1 MIVPKS
7 ILHIFLAATLVFVN
21 LACPCGS
28 ASASMSMNGAT
39 PTSIELSVVEDQ
51 HSQHQH
57 RQGQESATLD
67 QAQNQC
73 PHEFTDNQCPDCT
86 SYLAV
91 SCDDSALTLP
101 ASKLVK
107 VGPDGDSGQ
116 MLASLPLTFLP
127 LPVPI
132 STRPPHQAAAFFA
145 ESPVQRHDRQLK

>member
-7 ILHIFLAATLVFVN
+7 ILHLFLAATLVFVN

-51 HSQHQH
+51 HSQH
-57 RQGQESATLD
+57 RQVQESATLD
-67 QAQNQC
+67 QAQNDC

-107 VGPDGDSGQ
+107 VGPDDDSGQ

-132 STRPPHQAAAFFA
+132 STRPVHQATAFFA
-145 ESPVQRHDRQLK
+145 ESPVQRYDRQLK

>member
-1 MIVPKS
+1 MAVPKS
-7 ILHIFLAATLVFVN
+7 ILHLFLAATLVFVN

-28 ASASMSMNGAT
+28 ASASMSMNGAP
-39 PTSIELSVVEDQ
+39 PTSIELSVVEEQ

-107 VGPDGDSGQ
+107 VGPDADSGQ
-116 MLASLPLTFLP
+116 MLASLPLAFLP
-127 LPVPI
+127 PPVPI
-132 STRPPHQAAAFFA
+132 STRLLHQATAFFV

>member
-7 ILHIFLAATLVFVN
+7 ILHLFLAATLVFVN

-28 ASASMSMNGAT
+28 ASASMSMNGAI
-39 PTSIELSVVEDQ
+39 PTSIALSVVEDQ
-51 HSQHQH
+51 HSQH
-57 RQGQESATLD
+57 RQVQESATLD
-67 QAQNQC
+67 QAQNDC

-107 VGPDGDSGQ
+107 VGPDDDSGQ

-132 STRPPHQAAAFFA
+132 STRPVHRATAFFA

>member
-7 ILHIFLAATLVFVN
+7 ILHLFLAATLVFVN

-28 ASASMSMNGAT
+28 ASASMSMNGAI
-39 PTSIELSVVEDQ
+39 PTSVALSVVEDQ
-51 HSQHQH
+51 HSQH
-57 RQGQESATLD
+57 RQVQESATLD
-67 QAQNQC
+67 QAQNDC

-107 VGPDGDSGQ
+107 VGPDDDSGQ
-116 MLASLPLTFLP
+116 MLASLPLAFLP
-127 LPVPI
+127 LPVPV
-132 STRPPHQAAAFFA
+132 STRPAHQAAAFFA

>member
-7 ILHIFLAATLVFVN
+7 ILHLFLAATLVFVN

-28 ASASMSMNGAT
+28 ASASMSMNGAI
-39 PTSIELSVVEDQ
+39 PTSIALSVVEDQ
-51 HSQHQH
+51 HSQH
-57 RQGQESATLD
+57 RQVQESATLD
-67 QAQNQC
+67 QAQNDC

-86 SYLAV
+86 SYLAI

-107 VGPDGDSGQ
+107 VGPDDDSGQ

-132 STRPPHQAAAFFA
+132 STRPVHRATAFFA

>member
-1 MIVPKS
+1 MIAPKS
-7 ILHIFLAATLVFVN
+7 ILHLFLAATLVFVN

-107 VGPDGDSGQ
+107 VGPDGDSSQ
-116 MLASLPLTFLP
+116 MLASLPLAFLP

-132 STRPPHQAAAFFA
+132 STRPPHQATAFFA

>member
-1 MIVPKS
+1 MILPKS
-7 ILHIFLAATLVFVN
+7 ILHLFLAATLVFVN

-28 ASASMSMNGAT
+28 ASASMSMNGAI
-39 PTSIELSVVEDQ
+39 PTSIALSVVEDQ
-51 HSQHQH
+51 HSQH
-57 RQGQESATLD
+57 RQVQESATLD
-67 QAQNQC
+67 QAQNDC

-107 VGPDGDSGQ
+107 VGPDDDSGQ

-132 STRPPHQAAAFFA
+132 STRPVHRATAFFA

>member
-1 MIVPKS
+1 MILPKS
-7 ILHIFLAATLVFVN
+7 ILHLFLAATLVFVN

-28 ASASMSMNGAT
+28 ASASMSMNGAI
-39 PTSIELSVVEDQ
+39 PISIELAVVEDQ

-57 RQGQESATLD
+57 RQVQESATLD
-67 QAQNQC
+67 QAQNDC

-107 VGPDGDSGQ
+107 VGPDDDSGQ

-132 STRPPHQAAAFFA
+132 STRPVHRATAFFA

>member
-7 ILHIFLAATLVFVN
+7 ILHLFLAATLVFVN

-28 ASASMSMNGAT
+28 ASASMSMNGAI
-39 PTSIELSVVEDQ
+39 PTSIALAVVEDQ
-51 HSQHQH
+51 HSQH
-57 RQGQESATLD
+57 RQVQESATLD
-67 QAQNQC
+67 QAQNDC

-107 VGPDGDSGQ
+107 VGPDDDSGQ

-132 STRPPHQAAAFFA
+132 STRPVHRATAFFA

>member
-7 ILHIFLAATLVFVN
+7 ILHLFLAATLVFVN

-28 ASASMSMNGAT
+28 ASASMSMNGAI
-39 PTSIELSVVEDQ
+39 PTSVALSVVEDQ
-51 HSQHQH
+51 HSQH
-57 RQGQESATLD
+57 RQVQESATLD
-67 QAQNQC
+67 QAQNDC

-107 VGPDGDSGQ
+107 VGPDDDSGQ

-132 STRPPHQAAAFFA
+132 STRPVHRATAFFA

>member
-7 ILHIFLAATLVFVN
+7 ILHLFLAATLVFVN

-28 ASASMSMNGAT
+28 ASASMSMNGAI
-39 PTSIELSVVEDQ
+39 PTSIALSVVEDQ
-51 HSQHQH
+51 HSQH
-57 RQGQESATLD
+57 RQVQESATLD
-67 QAQNQC
+67 QAQNDC

-107 VGPDGDSGQ
+107 VGPDDDSSQ
-116 MLASLPLTFLP
+116 MLASLPLAFLP
-127 LPVPI
+127 LPVPV